1 MIKHFEKFAL
11 GFTTQDIIIE
21 VIIMIIDYIGQE
33 LIWNLT
39 ATHPYKQNRGN
50 YTIMINCKTPK
61 QNKDVVRFLK
71 SHLGGK
77 LLTVETQKYIDTNIG
92 LECIIVRKISV
103 PDVLGGFGEVIFIN
117 DFAEVE

>member
-1 MIKHFEKFAL
+1 
-11 GFTTQDIIIE
+11 
-21 VIIMIIDYIGQE
+21 MIIDYIGQE

-50 YTIMINCKTPK
+50 YSIMINCKTPK

-71 SHLGGK
+71 SHLSNK
-77 LLTVETQKYIDTNIG
+77 LLTVKTQKYIDANTG
-92 LECIIVRKISV
+92 LKCVLVRKISV
-103 PDVLGGFGEVIFIN
+103 PDALGGFGEVVFIN

>member
-1 MIKHFEKFAL
+1 
-11 GFTTQDIIIE
+11 
-21 VIIMIIDYIGQE
+21 MIIDYIGQE

-77 LLTVETQKYIDTNIG
+77 SLTPKTQKYIDTNPG
-92 LECIIVRKISV
+92 LECVLVSKISV
-103 PDVLGGFGEVIFIN
+103 PDALGGFGEVVLYN
-117 DFAEVE
+117 DFVEVE

>member
-1 MIKHFEKFAL
+1 
-11 GFTTQDIIIE
+11 
-21 VIIMIIDYIGQE
+21 MIIDYIGQE

-92 LECIIVRKISV
+92 LECILVRKISV

-117 DFAEVE
+117 DFAEVEND

>member
-1 MIKHFEKFAL
+1 
-11 GFTTQDIIIE
+11 
-21 VIIMIIDYIGQE
+21 MIIDYIGQE

-50 YTIMINCKTPK
+50 YSIMINCKTPK

-71 SHLGGK
+71 SHLSNK
-77 LLTVETQKYIDTNIG
+77 LLTVKTQKYIDTNTG
-92 LECIIVRKISV
+92 LEYVLVRKISV
-103 PDVLGGFGEVIFIN
+103 PDALGGFGEVVLYN